1 MERLLSPLKT
11 EKKNHKIWKHV
22 LKTLLWM
29 NMNIKNLNYTCH
41 LNKKEI
47 ELTELAPDK
56 NMNIIWKKQ
65 TSWHKSILFQP
76 YKKIKRTSVAKAEHS
91 G

>member
-1 MERLLSPLKT
+1 
-11 EKKNHKIWKHV
+11 
-22 LKTLLWM
+22 M

-56 NMNIIWKKQ
+56 NMNII
-65 TSWHKSILFQP
+65 
-76 YKKIKRTSVAKAEHS
+76 
-91 G
+91 